1 MKTRIIVAVLLLLL
15 IMPGTAMADSVDVS
29 ASLNNVYS
37 LSLNVV
43 PEVAGDIAV
52 ISELVLQSH
61 KAKIDSQ
68 GDMTKLGDY
77 EVHEGGRHHFILGLG
92 YRVGEHITPWVAVS
106 SYSTKTTKHEMKTSN
121 SQLNKVTT
129 DITEPV
135 NGVALGLSG
144 EYWKERLGIS
154 GTVAKMTK
162 GLIADARLKY
172 KVTDIGTAHIG
183 YSYNSYFGNSLVAGI
198 GVHY

>member
-1 MKTRIIVAVLLLLL
+1 MKMRIITAMLLLFL
-15 IMPGTAMADSVDVS
+15 MSCVAAADSVDVS
-29 ASLNNVYS
+29 ASLNKVYS

-52 ISELVLQSH
+52 ISELALQFH

-77 EVHEGGRHHFILGLG
+77 EVYEGGRHHFVLGLG
-92 YRVGEHITPWVAVS
+92 YRVREHITPWVAVS
-106 SYSTKTTKHEMKTSN
+106 LYSTKTTKHEMKTSN

-135 NGVALGLSG
+135 NGVALGLSF
-144 EYWKERLGIS
+144 EYWVDRLGVSALVGKVPEGVLLNARVKYNVS
-154 GTVAKMTK
+154 G
-162 GLIADARLKY
+162 
-172 KVTDIGTAHIG
+172 IGTAHIG
-183 YSYNSYFGNSLVAGI
+183 YTYSSYLGH
-198 GVHY
+198 GVTVGLGVVY